1 MYLYYLVPENL
12 CKQLV
17 DVPPGP
23 LISASLEKQS
33 VVFQLPPN
41 SERTSTG
48 RIFERLVPYLNGQYT
63 VEEIIYREKLSRY
76 YLVLNQG
83 RSLNLY

>member
-1 MYLYYLVPENL
+1 MYLYYLVPENV
-12 CKQLV
+12 CKQL
-17 DVPPGP
+17 PLPGP

-33 VVFQLPPN
+33 AVFQLH

-83 RSLNLY
+83 KSLNLS